1 MKIYNNPPK
10 TEWEA
15 LCKRGGSNNEEIKE
29 RVAQILSRVKTG
41 GEAAVREITEE
52 IDGFCPAEF
61 EVSEAEYDVAAAKV
75 NKEVKDAIEV
85 AYSNIY
91 KFHNAQKRDEIKVE
105 TTPGVV
111 CIQRPV
117 AIKRVGLYIPGGSA
131 PLFSTV
137 LMLAI
142 PAKIAG
148 CSQVIMCTP
157 CNSLGEVAPEVLYS
171 ARRCG
176 VDKVFKIGGAQ
187 AIAAMA
193 YGAGKVER
201 VNKIFGPGNRYV
213 TAAKQIVSGES
224 TAIDMPAGPSEVMI
238 LADSSA
244 RAEFVAAD
252 VLSQAEHGPDSQAMV
267 VCTSQAVAEKV
278 LEATLEA
285 AKKLSRTS
293 CVEASLASSRIIV
306 FPEVGQIIEFADEY
320 AAEHLIIQMEN
331 PWDVAN
337 RISCAGSIFVGEWTP
352 ESAGDYASGTNHTLP
367 TSGTARF
374 SSPLSVDDFVK
385 KSQFTYFTADALEK
399 VADKVSYFAQKEG
412 LDAHAR
418 SATIRFEDK

>member
-10 TEWEA
+10 TEWES
-15 LCKRGGSNNEEIKE
+15 LCKRGGSNNDEIKE

-41 GEAAVREITEE
+41 GEAAVKEITKE

-61 EVSEAEYDVAAAKV
+61 EVSAAEFEAAAAKV
-75 NKEVKDAIEV
+75 SQEVKDAIEV
-85 AYSNIY
+85 AYNNIY
-91 KFHNAQKRDEIKVE
+91 KFHNAQKRGDIKVE

-157 CNSLGEVAPEVLYS
+157 CNKNGEVAAEVLYT
-171 ARRCG
+171 AQRCG

-193 YGAGKVER
+193 YGAGKVGK
-201 VNKIFGPGNRYV
+201 VSKIFGPGNRYV
-213 TAAKQIVSGES
+213 TAAKQIVSGECC
-224 TAIDMPAGPSEVMI
+224 AIDMPAGPSEVMI
-238 LADSSA
+238 LADGSA

-267 VCTSQAVAEKV
+267 VCNSREVAEKV

-293 CVEASLASSRIIV
+293 CVEASLENSRIIV
-306 FPEVGQIIEFADEY
+306 FPAVSEIIEFADEY

-331 PWDVAN
+331 PWDVADK
-337 RISCAGSIFVGEWTP
+337 ISCAGSIFVGEWTP

-367 TSGTARF
+367 TSGWAHSCSGVNLNSFIKMITLQQITSEGIA
-374 SSPLSVDDFVK
+374 SLAP
-385 KSQFTYFTADALEK
+385 AI
-399 VADKVSYFAQKEG
+399 VAMAEAEG
-412 LDAHAR
+412 LEGHANAAKVR
-418 SATIRFEDK
+418 VGR

>member
-1 MKIYNNPPK
+1 
-10 TEWEA
+10 
-15 LCKRGGSNNEEIKE
+15 
-29 RVAQILSRVKTG
+29 
-41 GEAAVREITEE
+41 VREITDE
-52 IDGFCPAEF
+52 IDSFCPAEF
-61 EVSEAEYDVAAAKV
+61 EVAEAEFEVAAAKV
-75 NKEVKDAIEV
+75 SDEVKDAIEV

-142 PAKIAG
+142 PAKIAR

-157 CNSLGEVAPEVLYS
+157 CNPLGEVAPEVLYT

-193 YGAGKVER
+193 YGAGIVEK

-267 VCTSQAVAEKV
+267 ACTSEEVAEKV

-306 FPEVGQIIEFADEY
+306 FPEVEQIIEFADEY

-367 TSGTARF
+367 TSGWAHSCSGVNL
-374 SSPLSVDDFVK
+374 SSFIKMITLQQIS
-385 KSQFTYFTADALEK
+385 SEGIAALAPSI
-399 VADKVSYFAQKEG
+399 VAMAEAEG
-412 LDAHAR
+412 LEGHANAAKVR
-418 SATIRFEDK
+418 IGK

>member
-10 TEWEA
+10 TEWES
-15 LCKRGGSNNEEIKE
+15 LCKRGGSNNDEIKE
-29 RVAQILSRVKTG
+29 RVAQILSRVKAG
-41 GEAAVREITEE
+41 GEAAVKEITEE
-52 IDGFCPAEF
+52 IDSFCPAEF
-61 EVSEAEYDVAAAKV
+61 EVSAAEFEAAAAKV
-75 NKEVKDAIEV
+75 SQEVKDAIEV

-91 KFHNAQKRDEIKVE
+91 KFHNAQKRGDIKVE
-105 TTPGVV
+105 TTRGVV

-157 CNSLGEVAPEVLYS
+157 CNKNGKVAAEVLYT
-171 ARRCG
+171 AQRCG

-193 YGAGKVER
+193 YGAGKVQK
-201 VNKIFGPGNRYV
+201 VSKIFGPGNRYV
-213 TAAKQIVSGES
+213 TAAKQIVSGECC
-224 TAIDMPAGPSEVMI
+224 AIDMPAGPSEVMI

-267 VCTSQAVAEKV
+267 VCNSQEVAEKV

-293 CVEASLASSRIIV
+293 CVEASLENSRIIV
-306 FPEVGQIIEFADEY
+306 FPAVSEIIEFADEY

-331 PWDVAN
+331 PWDVAD

-367 TSGTARF
+367 TSGWAHSCSGVNLNSFIKMITLQQITSEGIA
-374 SSPLSVDDFVK
+374 SLAPSI
-385 KSQFTYFTADALEK
+385 
-399 VADKVSYFAQKEG
+399 VAMAEAEG
-412 LDAHAR
+412 LEGHANAAKVR
-418 SATIRFEDK
+418 VGK

>member
-29 RVAQILSRVKTG
+29 RVAQILSRVKAG

-52 IDGFCPAEF
+52 IDGFCPADF
-61 EVSEAEYDVAAAKV
+61 EVSEAEYYVAAAKV
-75 NKEVKDAIEV
+75 SNEVKDAIEV

-105 TTPGVV
+105 TTSGVV

-157 CNSLGEVAPEVLYS
+157 CNPLGEVAPEVLYT

-193 YGAGKVER
+193 YGAGKVEK

-293 CVEASLASSRIIV
+293 CVESSLASSRIIV

-367 TSGTARF
+367 TSGWAHSCSGVNL
-374 SSPLSVDDFVK
+374 SSFIKMITLQQISSEGIAELAPSI
-385 KSQFTYFTADALEK
+385 
-399 VADKVSYFAQKEG
+399 VAMAEAEG
-412 LDAHAR
+412 LEGHANAAKVR
-418 SATIRFEDK
+418 IGK

>member
-1 MKIYNNPPK
+1 MKIYYNPPK

-15 LCKRGGSNNEEIKE
+15 LCKRGGNNNEEIKE
-29 RVAQILSRVKTG
+29 RVAQILSRVKAG

-52 IDGFCPAEF
+52 IDGFCPADF
-61 EVSEAEYDVAAAKV
+61 VVSEAEYDVAAAKV
-75 NKEVKDAIEV
+75 SNEVKDAIEV

-157 CNSLGEVAPEVLYS
+157 CNPLGEVAPEVLYT

-193 YGAGKVER
+193 YGAGKVEK

-244 RAEFVAAD
+244 RAKFVAAD

-267 VCTSQAVAEKV
+267 VCTSEEVAEKV

-306 FPEVGQIIEFADEY
+306 FPEVEQIIEFADEY

-367 TSGTARF
+367 TSGWAHSCSGVNL
-374 SSPLSVDDFVK
+374 SSFIKMITLQQIS
-385 KSQFTYFTADALEK
+385 SEGIAALAPSI
-399 VADKVSYFAQKEG
+399 VAMAEAEG
-412 LDAHAR
+412 LEGHANAAKVR
-418 SATIRFEDK
+418 IGK

>member
-10 TEWEA
+10 NEWEA

-29 RVAQILSRVKTG
+29 RVSQILSRVKAG
-41 GEAAVREITEE
+41 GESAVKEITEE
-52 IDGFCPAEF
+52 IDGFCHVEF
-61 EVSEAEYDVAAAKV
+61 EVSSAEFEAAAAKV
-75 NKEVKDAIEV
+75 SQEVKDAIEV

-91 KFHNAQKRDEIKVE
+91 KFHNAQKRGEIKVE

-157 CNSLGEVAPEVLYS
+157 CNKNGEVAAEVLYT
-171 ARRCG
+171 AQRCG
-176 VDKVFKIGGAQ
+176 VDKVYKIGGAQ

-193 YGAGKVER
+193 YGAGKVEK
-201 VNKIFGPGNRYV
+201 VSKIFGPGNRYV
-213 TAAKQIVSGES
+213 TAAKQIVSGECC
-224 TAIDMPAGPSEVMI
+224 AIDMPAGPSEVMI
-238 LADSSA
+238 LADESA
-244 RAEFVAAD
+244 KAEFVAAD

-267 VCTSQAVAEKV
+267 VCTSQQVAEKV

-293 CVEASLASSRIIV
+293 CVEASLGNSRIIV
-306 FPEVGQIIEFADEY
+306 FPAVEEIIEFADEY

-331 PWDVAN
+331 PWDVAYK
-337 RISCAGSIFVGEWTP
+337 ISCAGSIFVGEWTP

-367 TSGTARF
+367 TSGWAHSCSGVNLNSFIKMITLQQITSEGIA
-374 SSPLSVDDFVK
+374 SLAP
-385 KSQFTYFTADALEK
+385 AI
-399 VADKVSYFAQKEG
+399 VAMAEAEG
-412 LDAHAR
+412 LEGHANAAR
-418 SATIRFEDK
+418 VRVGK

>member
-52 IDGFCPAEF
+52 IDGFCHAEF

-75 NKEVKDAIEV
+75 SNEVKDAIEV

-157 CNSLGEVAPEVLYS
+157 CNPLGEVAPEVLYT

-367 TSGTARF
+367 TSGWAHSCSGVNL
-374 SSPLSVDDFVK
+374 SSFIKMITLQQIS
-385 KSQFTYFTADALEK
+385 SEGIAALAPSI
-399 VADKVSYFAQKEG
+399 VAMAEAEG
-412 LDAHAR
+412 LEGHAN
-418 SATIRFEDK
+418 AAKIRIGK

>member
-29 RVAQILSRVKTG
+29 RVAQILSRVKAG

-52 IDGFCPAEF
+52 IDGFYPADF
-61 EVSEAEYDVAAAKV
+61 EVSEAEFEVAAAKV
-75 NKEVKDAIEV
+75 SNEVKDAIEV

-117 AIKRVGLYIPGGSA
+117 AIKKVGLYIPGGSA

-157 CNSLGEVAPEVLYS
+157 CNPLGEVAPEVLYT

-193 YGAGKVER
+193 YGAGKVEK

-238 LADSSA
+238 LADSTA

-267 VCTSQAVAEKV
+267 VCTSQAVAKKV

-306 FPEVGQIIEFADEY
+306 FPEVGQVIEFADEY

-367 TSGTARF
+367 TSGWAHSCSGVNL
-374 SSPLSVDDFVK
+374 SSFIKMITLQQIS
-385 KSQFTYFTADALEK
+385 SEGIAALAPSI
-399 VADKVSYFAQKEG
+399 VAMAEAEG
-412 LDAHAR
+412 LEGHANAAKVR
-418 SATIRFEDK
+418 VGK